1 MLRGGT
7 VVVWGL
13 GMCLALSGCNMP
25 TPPSQIPGAYR
36 SGIAYEQY
44 DCSRLAAELYSLT
57 RRERQLAAA
66 QQERIASSRMQAFW
80 WGYGKGDG
88 MEASELSQVRGEK
101 EAVLHAMD
109 VKHCPSAS
117 GQ

>member
-1 MLRGGT
+1 VSAISFAE
-7 VVVWGL
+7 VV
-13 GMCLALSGCNMP
+13 P
-25 TPPSQIPGAYR
+25 F
-36 SGIAYEQY
+36 IA
-44 DCSRLAAELYSLT
+44 DTSW
-57 RRERQLAAA
+57 A

>member
-1 MLRGGT
+1 
-7 VVVWGL
+7 
-13 GMCLALSGCNMP
+13 
-25 TPPSQIPGAYR
+25 
-36 SGIAYEQY
+36 
-44 DCSRLAAELYSLT
+44 
-57 RRERQLAAA
+57 
-66 QQERIASSRMQAFW
+66 MQAFW